1 MQRALVFFLAVLAL
15 TTIVYAMPKKEGFQ
29 NLMGVNWTSM
39 NEGTPAA
46 LYTKLPIQQPKVV
59 SVAEAGVGNIQP
71 SPPPPSDLPTAPVNL
86 RSKEN
91 PNPYRDPTLEPAK
104 YIRILG
110 VKEDLQ
116 AFFGFQA
123 QALDTRSDPAI
134 QIPLNRARA
143 DMKELID
150 VQSVME
156 RNPGIQSRIT
166 QKHLDDI
173 QSNLRYLR
181 AMLNDLEA
189 SGAIQQTA
197 FEGFADVG
205 SMTNP
210 IFDKLDEL
218 VATVKQLKLKFNL
231 IRPVPTTGTVLAKSP
246 FLELYADN
254 KDASIITTLDN
265 TQKYFESLKP
275 QYTPDFLKE
284 NYSSIAQQ
292 INNLGIAIVNDILY
306 NSAYGEITSTIP
318 KVKNLELTPP
328 APSPMPTT
336 TGTLPAPTAQPQLPG
351 SEPRASLRQLQEF
364 QIKVVVEIQRLNA
377 SGTNDPVIQGRLNVL
392 YRIKNEVDDVI
403 AKIQNGFYTADT
415 VPIFESDI
423 EKALPVLGNTSAPV
437 PQLLKKTGL
446 PPAIASLLPGGGSP
460 RDNEMAAQINNVV
473 KGYMKNLF
481 EGVSWG
487 LNLNVKY
494 DNPNIASLQ
503 AKTAEAN
510 AQLAGTPSTGVPGVR
525 GTGSYEGGDLKQV
538 LYQSD
543 TSKAIQTKAS
553 YDYGLPGSSV
563 DRVYPLP
570 TAGGLDWKTKSTQIV
585 EQIRRRGMNPVQ
597 FGALPPDAQVSSDF
611 SWRGYTR
618 MICSRLNASM
628 DPGLGIT
635 VGCPPE
641 SWSGWKD

>member
-1 MQRALVFFLAVLAL
+1 MQRALVFFLAVLVLAV
-15 TTIVYAMPKKEGFQ
+15 IVYAMPKKEGFV

-46 LYTKLPIQQPKVV
+46 LYTKLPIQQPKMV

-71 SPPPPSDLPTAPVNL
+71 SPPPPSNLPTAPVNL

-91 PNPYRDPTLEPAK
+91 PNPYRDPVLEPAR
-104 YIRILG
+104 YIRILA

-166 QKHLDDI
+166 QKNLDDI
-173 QSNLRYLR
+173 QANLRYLR

-189 SGAIQQTA
+189 SGAIQPTA
-197 FEGFADVG
+197 LEGFQDVG
-205 SMTNP
+205 SNDPFIKKSNEVIKTYQLLQQALATSVPQQPTQSIFKNASKGIDTATYITAQISNVLGEQLRYSENP
-210 IFDKLDEL
+210 SPTKFSMYAKLLNRDYIAEL
-218 VATVKQLKLKFNL
+218 NDAINSPSMPRTSKL
-231 IRPVPTTGTVLAKSP
+231 IPPVVS
-246 FLELYADN
+246 
-254 KDASIITTLDN
+254 
-265 TQKYFESLKP
+265 
-275 QYTPDFLKE
+275 
-284 NYSSIAQQ
+284 
-292 INNLGIAIVNDILY
+292 
-306 NSAYGEITSTIP
+306 
-318 KVKNLELTPP
+318 LELTPTMSVP
-328 APSPMPTT
+328 ALFGATSS
-336 TGTLPAPTAQPQLPG
+336 PTAEG
-351 SEPRASLRQLQEF
+351 FESGNEPRASLKQLQEF

-437 PQLLKKTGL
+437 PQLLQKTGL

-494 DNPNIASLQ
+494 DNPNITSLQ

-510 AQLAGTPSTGVPGVR
+510 AKLLGTPSTGVPGVR
-525 GTGSYEGGDLKQV
+525 GTGAYDGADLKQV

-543 TSKAIQTKAS
+543 TSKAIQTRAS
-553 YDYGLPGSSV
+553 YDYGLPGTSV

-570 TAGGLDWKTKSTQIV
+570 TAGGLDWKSKSQQIA

-597 FGALPPDAQVSSDF
+597 FGALPENAQVSDDF
-611 SWRGYTR
+611 SWRGYAR
-618 MICSRLNASM
+618 MMCTRLNASM
-628 DPGLGIT
+628 DPGLAIT

-641 SWSGWKD
+641 NWSGWKD

>member
-1 MQRALVFFLAVLAL
+1 MQRALVFFLSVLAL
-15 TTIVYAMPKKEGFQ
+15 MVIVYAAPKQEGFV
-29 NLMGVNWTSM
+29 NLMGVNWNSM

-46 LYTKLPIQQPKVV
+46 LYTKLPIEQPKTV

-71 SPPPPSDLPTAPVNL
+71 SPPPASDLPTAPANL

-104 YIRILG
+104 YIRILA

-123 QALDTRSDPAI
+123 QALDTRSDPSI

-143 DMKELID
+143 DMAELID

-189 SGAIQQTA
+189 SGAIQPTA
-197 FEGFADVG
+197 LEGFADVG
-205 SMTNP
+205 ASSDP
-210 IFDKLDEL
+210 ILKKADE
-218 VATVKQLKLKFNL
+218 
-231 IRPVPTTGTVLAKSP
+231 
-246 FLELYADN
+246 
-254 KDASIITTLDN
+254 IITTLN
-265 TQKYFESLKP
+265 TIKSKLAYMNPSPSAATVFKTAAASATINKNVP
-275 QYTPDFLKE
+275 QYIDFTVDQLQGLKSSWPTVNSSN
-284 NYSSIAQQ
+284 NYVFTANKLNTEIIQWTNDALTNPILTGIASSIPK
-292 INNLGIAIVNDILY
+292 
-306 NSAYGEITSTIP
+306 ITP
-318 KVKNLELTPP
+318 LDLTPP
-328 APSPMPTT
+328 AASPMPTT
-336 TGTLPAPTAQPQLPG
+336 TGTLPAPTLQPQQQQFPG
-351 SEPRASLRQLQEF
+351 SEPRASLKQLQEF
-364 QIKVVVEIQRLNA
+364 QVKVVVEIQRLNA

-403 AKIQNGFYTADT
+403 AKIQSGFYTADT

-487 LNLNVKY
+487 LNVNVKY

-510 AQLAGTPSTGVPGVR
+510 ASLAGTPATGVPGVR
-525 GTGSYEGGDLKQV
+525 GTGTYEGGDLKQV

-563 DRVYPLP
+563 DRIYPLP
-570 TAGGLDWKTKSTQIV
+570 TAGGLDWKTKSQQIV

-597 FGALPPDAQVSSDF
+597 FGALPQDAQVSSDF

-641 SWSGWKD
+641 NWSGWKD